1 VELEITEREW
11 TFEMCVWLERERET
25 DRQRQRDLVQWRELA
40 GGSVGCLGTASFHF
54 RRARNGETRG
64 DLMSAVKPKKKIL
77 YAINNVK

>member
-40 GGSVGCLGTASFHF
+40 GGMF
-54 RRARNGETRG
+54 RDGEFPFSTG
-64 DLMSAVKPKKKIL
+64 EEW
-77 YAINNVK
+77 